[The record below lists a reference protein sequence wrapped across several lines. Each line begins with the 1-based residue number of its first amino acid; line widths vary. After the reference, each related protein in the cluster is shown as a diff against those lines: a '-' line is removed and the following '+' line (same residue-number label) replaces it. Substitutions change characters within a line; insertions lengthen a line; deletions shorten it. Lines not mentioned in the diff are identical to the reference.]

1 MAAAG
6 NGDDACSSALH
17 SDGPRFVGFVD
28 VYDMCALERIADKLF
43 LH

>member
-6 NGDDACSSALH
+6 NGDDALY
-17 SDGPRFVGFVD
+17 SDGRRFVCFVD
-28 VYDMCALERIADKLF
+28 VYDMCALECIADKLF